1 MSPFSHHGLPVGGK
15 EWMQQ
20 GGHRERNAT
29 RGMGLENERY
39 CDGSVIGPARR
50 MRRACVCMGVCEC
63 MGDVLPGVRGWTAC
77 T

>member
-1 MSPFSHHGLPVGGK
+1 MRMNMEYPSSRVTGGAGLAMSPFSHHGLPVGGK

-39 CDGSVIGPARR
+39 CD
-50 MRRACVCMGVCEC
+50 MGVHLRASASIA
-63 MGDVLPGVRGWTAC
+63 V
-77 T
+77 